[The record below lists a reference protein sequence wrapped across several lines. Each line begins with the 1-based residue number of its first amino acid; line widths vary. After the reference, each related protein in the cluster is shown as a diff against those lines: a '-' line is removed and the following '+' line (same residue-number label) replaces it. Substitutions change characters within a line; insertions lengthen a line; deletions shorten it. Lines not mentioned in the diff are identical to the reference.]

1 MRKKPLDVYAVERHK
16 DKSKAYV
23 ITHNFERLNLYSLH
37 KGSQSIVTNGSLN
50 RYYMNHIVY
59 VIK

>member
-1 MRKKPLDVYAVERHK
+1 MVKKPLKVYAVGRHK
-16 DKSKAYV
+16 DNKKACV
-23 ITHNFERLNLYSLH
+23 KAHNSERLKLYSLH

-50 RYYMNHIVY
+50 RYYMNQLVY